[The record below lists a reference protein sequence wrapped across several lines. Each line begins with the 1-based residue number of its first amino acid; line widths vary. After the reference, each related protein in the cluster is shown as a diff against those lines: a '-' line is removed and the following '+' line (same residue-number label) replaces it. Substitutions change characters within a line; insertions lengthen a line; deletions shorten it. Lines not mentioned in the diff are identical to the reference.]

1 MGKLNEAFTHGD
13 EEEETDDD
21 DTASGAGARCEEF
34 PR

>member
-13 EEEETDDD
+13 EEEDTNNDDM
-21 DTASGAGARCEEF
+21 ASGAGARCEES